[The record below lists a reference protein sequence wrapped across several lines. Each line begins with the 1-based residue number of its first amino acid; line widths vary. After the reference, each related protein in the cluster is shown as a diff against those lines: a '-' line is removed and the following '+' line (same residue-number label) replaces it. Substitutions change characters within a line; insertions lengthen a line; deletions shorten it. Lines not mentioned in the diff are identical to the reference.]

1 MGQKS
6 LQKNAIL
13 TYFIKRLQTICPWS
27 DTMKEMNANE
37 KLSVLFIPDTIL
49 LHETNI
55 NLKVDKKIGRRL
67 YNRAA
72 RDNFYGIVAGVRE
85 VNEDGL
91 YIDDDFYNVGTLIKV
106 NKAKEM
112 RDFYHINVDILER
125 VEIEKFIPDGRDYR
139 AKYHLIPDIV
149 DIDEENQKEILKQI
163 RFLISEISENFK
175 GSKTYVE
182 HVNKLNDLTKVIGY
196 IFPHIM
202 LSLQEKQAFLEI
214 RSLKE
219 KSLKFLDI
227 LIDQKESLKFQMEI
241 AAKLNEDMNKKHR
254 ENMLKEQLRAIQEE
268 LNDVEGGSTKK
279 DYRQLIEEACM
290 PENVKEVA
298 LEEVSKLERQGPHS
312 SEENVIRN
320 YLDLLVSLPWGKS
333 ETKDIDIESAR
344 KLLDEEHYGLDKV
357 KDRIIQHL
365 TVMKLKQNEQGSI
378 LLLVGPPGTGKTSL
392 GRSIAEAL
400 ERKYVRISLGGVKDE
415 SEIRGHRRTYLGA
428 LPGRIIQGMKRAGEK
443 NPVFILDEV
452 DKLMAS
458 YSGDPASALLE
469 VLDPEQNN
477 SFSDH
482 YLEVPYDLSDVFFIA
497 TANNIRGI
505 PGPLRDR
512 MEIIEIGSYTGNE
525 KFYIAKKHLIGLV
538 LEDHG
543 LNNSQLQIDDGAL
556 KTIIEKYTREA
567 GVRGLKRQLSAVA
580 RVASEKIV
588 LGKVELPY
596 VVKEDMLY
604 DILGHE
610 IAQVHQAGKNNPPG
624 VVTGLA
630 WTPVGG
636 DILFIEGAFMP
647 GTGKLTLT
655 GQLGDVMKES
665 AKISQSL
672 IRSRL
677 AFNLKTI
684 EFDKKDLHIH
694 VPSGAIPKDGP
705 SAGVA
710 LLTTIASLVTGQEV
724 DPKLAMTGEISL
736 RGAVLPVGGIK
747 EKVLAAHRAGIKRVI
762 LPEGNKKD
770 IDDIPED
777 VQRDLE
783 FILVETVEDV
793 LKETIGI
800 ELPGPVM
807 FEVPVGPV
815 RGGAGA

>member
-1 MGQKS
+1 
-6 LQKNAIL
+6 
-13 TYFIKRLQTICPWS
+13 
-27 DTMKEMNANE
+27 MKDANINQE
-37 KLSVLFIPDTIL
+37 LSVLVIPNTVYIHGTD
-49 LHETNI
+49 I
-55 NLKVDKKIGRRL
+55 NLKINKKIGKEIYKRVSK
-67 YNRAA
+67 
-72 RDNFYGIVAGVRE
+72 DDFYGIALAVKEDNVR
-85 VNEDGL
+85 GL
-91 YIDDDFYNVGTLIKV
+91 YVEDDFYKIGTLVKIE
-106 NKAKEM
+106 KAQEM
-112 RDFYHINVDILER
+112 KDFFQMKLKILER
-125 VEIEKFIPDGRDYR
+125 IQIEDLKAIKDGNYQ
-139 AKYHLIPDIV
+139 ATYQLIPDIE
-149 DIDEENQKEILKQI
+149 DLDAYDQEEMLKHI
-163 RFLISEISENFK
+163 RHLVSEISENFK
-175 GSKTYVE
+175 GAKSYVE
-182 HVNKLNDLTKVIGY
+182 RVNQLDDLTKVIAF
-196 IFPHIM
+196 IFPYM
-202 LSLQEKQAFLEI
+202 RLSTSEKQAILEI
-214 RSLKE
+214 RSLRE

-227 LIDQKESLKFQMEI
+227 LIEQKESIKFQMEM
-241 AAKLNEDMNKKHR
+241 AAKFNEEMNKKHR

-268 LNDVEGGSTKK
+268 LNDSEGKSGKK
-279 DYRQLIEEACM
+279 DYRELIEEAGM
-290 PENVKEVA
+290 PEDVKEVA
-298 LEEVSKLERQGPHS
+298 LEEVNKLDRQGPHS

-320 YLDLLVSLPWGKS
+320 YLDLLVDLPWGKS
-333 ETKDIDIESAR
+333 EIKDIDIESAR
-344 KLLDEEHYGLDKV
+344 TILDEQHYGLAKV

-365 TVMKLKQNEQGSI
+365 TVMKLKQNKQGSI
-378 LLLVGPPGTGKTSL
+378 LLLAGPPGTGKTSL
-392 GRSIAEAL
+392 GKSIAEAL
-400 ERKYVRISLGGVKDE
+400 GREYVRISLGGVKDE
-415 SEIRGHRRTYLGA
+415 AEIRGHRRTYVGA
-428 LPGRIIQGMKRAGEK
+428 LPGRIVQGMRRAGTK

-477 SFSDH
+477 TFSDH
-482 YLEVPYDLSDVFFIA
+482 YLEVPYDLSDVFFIC
-497 TANNIRGI
+497 TANSLRGI
-505 PGPLRDR
+505 PGPLHDR
-512 MEIIEIGSYTGNE
+512 METIEIGSYTSHE
-525 KFYIAKKHLIGLV
+525 KFHIAKNHLIDLV
-538 LEDHG
+538 LEEHG
-543 LNNSQLQIDDGAL
+543 LDDGQLQIDDQAL
-556 KTIIEKYTREA
+556 ETIIEKYTREA

-610 IAQVHQAGKNNPPG
+610 LTQIHQAGKSNPPG

-665 AKISQSL
+665 AKISVSL

-677 AFNLKTI
+677 ALNLKTA

-710 LLTTIASLVTGQEV
+710 LLTTIASLVTGREV

-747 EKVLAAHRAGIKRVI
+747 EKVIAAHRAGIKRVI
-762 LPEGNKKD
+762 LPKDNEKD
-770 IDDIPED
+770 IDDIPKD
-777 VQRDLE
+777 VAGELE

-793 LKETIGI
+793 IKETIGL
-800 ELPGPVM
+800 ELPKPM
-807 FEVPVGPV
+807 MLDMDASSLS
-815 RGGAGA
+815 GGAGA

>member
-1 MGQKS
+1 MNK
-6 LQKNAIL
+6 I
-13 TYFIKRLQTICPWS
+13 
-27 DTMKEMNANE
+27 NANE
-37 KLSVLFIPDTIL
+37 ELSVLVLPDMVL
-49 LHETNI
+49 LHETNM
-55 NLKVDKKIGRRL
+55 NLKIGKKNGSEI
-67 YNRAA
+67 YNRVKN
-72 RDNFYGIVAGVRE
+72 DDYYGIAVASKEGVPAR
-85 VNEDGL
+85 
-91 YIDDDFYNVGTLIKV
+91 FYSESDLHRVGTLIRIE
-106 NKAKEM
+106 NATEM
-112 RDFYHINVDILER
+112 RDFYHLKVEILER
-125 VEIEKFIPDGRDYR
+125 VQIDEFIQNGINYR
-139 AKYHLIPDIV
+139 AKYQLIPDI
-149 DIDEENQKEILKQI
+149 IDLDQENQDEIMRHARYLV
-163 RFLISEISENFK
+163 SEISENFK
-175 GSKTYVE
+175 DSQDSKAYMDQI
-182 HVNKLNDLTKVIGY
+182 NKLDDLGKVIAN
-196 IFPHIM
+196 IFPYM
-202 LSLQEKQAFLEI
+202 RLTLKEKQDFLET

-227 LIDQKESLKFQMEI
+227 LVEQKESIQFQMEM
-241 AAKLNEDMNKKHR
+241 AAKLNEEMNKKHR
-254 ENMLKEQLRAIQEE
+254 ENMLKEQLRVIQDE
-268 LNDVEGGSTKK
+268 LSDSEGHKK
-279 DYRQLIEEACM
+279 DYRELIEESQM
-290 PENVKEVA
+290 PEEVRKIA
-298 LEEVSKLERQGPHS
+298 LEEVNKLERQGPNS
-312 SEENVIRN
+312 AEENVIRN
-320 YLDLLVSLPWGKS
+320 YLDLLVALPWGES
-333 ETKDIDIESAR
+333 QIKDIDIEAAR
-344 KLLDEEHYGLDKV
+344 NLLNEQHYGLDKV

-365 TVMKLKQNEQGSI
+365 TVMKLKQNKQGSI

-400 ERKYVRISLGGVKDE
+400 EREYVRISLGGVKDE
-415 SEIRGHRRTYLGA
+415 SEIRGHRRTYVGA

-469 VLDPEQNN
+469 VLDPEQNHT
-477 SFSDH
+477 FSDH

-497 TANNIRGI
+497 TANSLKGI
-505 PGPLRDR
+505 PAPLRDR
-512 MEIIEIGSYTGNE
+512 MEIIEIGSYTSHE
-525 KFYIAKKHLIGLV
+525 KFHIAKRHLIAEV
-538 LEDHG
+538 LEDSG
-543 LNNSQLQIDDGAL
+543 LDETQIVFEDEAI

-567 GVRGLKRQLSAVA
+567 GVRGLKRQLATVA

-588 LGKVELPY
+588 LGKVDLPY
-596 VVKEDMLY
+596 TIKEDMLY

-610 IAQVHQAGKNNPPG
+610 LIQINLAGKRNPPG

-647 GTGKLTLT
+647 GTGKLMLT

-677 AFNLKTI
+677 AFNLKKT

-710 LLTTIASLVTGQEV
+710 LLTTIASLVTGHEV

-762 LPEGNKKD
+762 LPKENMKD
-770 IDDIPED
+770 LDDVPDD
-777 VQRDLE
+777 VKDEME
-783 FILVETVEDV
+783 FIPVETVEDV
-793 LKETIGI
+793 IKETIGI
-800 ELPGPVM
+800 ELPKPLM
-807 FEVPVGPV
+807 MEMSPDSLT
-815 RGGAGA
+815 GGAGA

>member
-1 MGQKS
+1 M
-6 LQKNAIL
+6 
-13 TYFIKRLQTICPWS
+13 T
-27 DTMKEMNANE
+27 EMNINKE
-37 KLSVLFIPDTIL
+37 LSVLVIPNTVYLNKTDIT
-49 LHETNI
+49 
-55 NLKVDKKIGRRL
+55 LKISKKAGSEFYKRVA
-67 YNRAA
+67 N
-72 RDNFYGIVAGVRE
+72 DDFYGIALAVKEGST
-85 VNEDGL
+85 DGL
-91 YIDDDFYNVGTLIKV
+91 YSEEDFYRIGTLIKIQ
-106 NKAKEM
+106 NAKAM
-112 RDFYHINVDILER
+112 RDFYQIKMEIVER
-125 VEIEKFIPDGRDYR
+125 VEIEEFIPEGANYR
-139 AKYHLIPDIV
+139 ATYRLIPDIMDLEPENEK
-149 DIDEENQKEILKQI
+149 DIIKHIKYLV
-163 RFLISEISENFK
+163 SEISENFK
-175 GSKTYVE
+175 GSQTYVE
-182 HVNKLNDLTKVIGY
+182 QVNKLDDITKIIAYV
-196 IFPHIM
+196 FPYM
-202 LSLQEKQAFLEI
+202 RLSLEEKQALLEI

-227 LIDQKESLKFQMEI
+227 LIEQKEAIKFQMEM
-241 AAKLNEDMNKKHR
+241 AAKFNEEMNKRNR

-268 LNDVEGGSTKK
+268 LNETECGSGKK
-279 DYRQLIEEACM
+279 GYKELIEDANM
-290 PENVKEVA
+290 PESVKEVA
-298 LEEVSKLERQGPHS
+298 LEELQKLERQGPHS

-333 ETKDIDIESAR
+333 EIKDIDIESAR
-344 KLLDEEHYGLDKV
+344 KLLNEQHYGLEKV

-365 TVMKLKQNEQGSI
+365 TVMKLKQNKQGSI
-378 LLLVGPPGTGKTSL
+378 LLLAGPPGTGKTSL
-392 GRSIAEAL
+392 GKSIAEAL
-400 ERKYVRISLGGVKDE
+400 GRKYVRISLGGIKDE

-428 LPGRIIQGMKRAGEK
+428 LPGRIIQGMKRAGER

-452 DKLMAS
+452 DKIRS
-458 YSGDPASALLE
+458 GINGDPESALLE

-477 SFSDH
+477 TFSDH

-497 TANNIRGI
+497 TANSLRDI

-512 MEIIEIGSYTGNE
+512 MEIIEVGSYTSHE
-525 KFYIAKKHLIGLV
+525 KFHIAKNHLIGEV
-538 LEDHG
+538 LEEHG
-543 LNNSQLQIDDGAL
+543 LDDGKLQIDDEAI

-580 RVASEKIV
+580 RVASEKVV
-588 LGKVELPY
+588 LGTVDLPY
-596 VVKEDMLY
+596 VVKADMLY

-610 IAQVHQAGKNNPPG
+610 LIPHQQAGKNNPPG

-677 AFNLKTI
+677 AFHLEGI

-710 LLTTIASLVTGQEV
+710 LLTTIASLVTGRKV

-747 EKVLAAHRAGIKRVI
+747 EKVLAAHRAGIKRII
-762 LPEGNKKD
+762 LPKD
-770 IDDIPED
+770 NENDLDDVPQD
-777 VQRDLE
+777 VKDEIE
-783 FILVETVEDV
+783 FIFAETVEDV
-793 LKETIGI
+793 ISETIGI
-800 ELPGPVM
+800 ELPKPVM
-807 FEVPVGPV
+807 FNMASNQIT
-815 RGGAGA
+815 GGAGA

>member
-1 MGQKS
+1 MNQ
-6 LQKNAIL
+6 I
-13 TYFIKRLQTICPWS
+13 
-27 DTMKEMNANE
+27 NANE
-37 KLSVLFIPDTIL
+37 ELPLLVLPDMVL
-49 LHETNI
+49 LHETSM
-55 NLKVDKKIGRRL
+55 NLKISRKRGREIHDRVKDHNYFGIAVAAKEGSPARFYSKSDL
-67 YNRAA
+67 YK
-72 RDNFYGIVAGVRE
+72 
-85 VNEDGL
+85 
-91 YIDDDFYNVGTLIKV
+91 VGTLVKIENAV
-106 NKAKEM
+106 EM
-112 RDFYHINVDILER
+112 KDFYHLK
-125 VEIEKFIPDGRDYR
+125 VEIIERAEIEEFIKDGLNYQV
-139 AKYHLIPDIV
+139 KYKLIPDLM
-149 DIDEENQKEILKQI
+149 DLDQENQEEILKHV
-163 RFLISEISENFK
+163 RYLVSEISENFK
-175 GSKTYVE
+175 ESKAYSDQIKQMT
-182 HVNKLNDLTKVIGY
+182 DLGKVIAS
-196 IFPHIM
+196 IFPYM
-202 LSLQEKQAFLEI
+202 RLALEEKQDFLQT

-227 LIDQKESLKFQMEI
+227 LIQQKESIQFQMEM
-241 AAKLNEDMNKKHR
+241 AAKLNEEMNKKHR
-254 ENMLKEQLRAIQEE
+254 ENILKEQLKVLQDE
-268 LNDVEGGSTKK
+268 LHESEGKGRK
-279 DYRQLIEEACM
+279 DYRELIEESNM
-290 PENVKEVA
+290 PEDVREIALDEVN
-298 LEEVSKLERQGPHS
+298 KLERQGPNS

-320 YLDLLVSLPWGKS
+320 YLDLLVALPWDES
-333 ETKDIDIESAR
+333 QIKDIDIEAAR
-344 KLLDEEHYGLDKV
+344 KILNDEHYGLDKV

-365 TVMKLKQNEQGSI
+365 TVMKLKQNQQGSI

-392 GRSIAEAL
+392 GKSIAEAL

-415 SEIRGHRRTYLGA
+415 SEIRGHRRTYVGA

-477 SFSDH
+477 TFSDH

-497 TANNIRGI
+497 TANSLKGI

-512 MEIIEIGSYTGNE
+512 MEIIEIGSYTSHE
-525 KFYIAKKHLIGLV
+525 KFHIAKKHLIDEV
-538 LEDHG
+538 LEDNG
-543 LNNSQLQIDDGAL
+543 LDETQIVFEDEAV
-556 KTIIEKYTREA
+556 KSIIEKYTREA
-567 GVRGLKRQLSAVA
+567 GVRSLKRQLATVA

-588 LGKVELPY
+588 LGKVDLPY
-596 VVKEDMLY
+596 TIKEDMLY

-610 IAQVHQAGKNNPPG
+610 LIQINQAGKNNPPG

-647 GTGKLTLT
+647 GTGKLMLT

-677 AFNLKTI
+677 AFSLKKV

-710 LLTTIASLVTGQEV
+710 LLTTIASLVTGREV

-736 RGAVLPVGGIK
+736 RGALLPVGGIK
-747 EKVLAAHRAGIKRVI
+747 EKVLAAHRAGINRVI
-762 LPEGNKKD
+762 LPKENLKD
-770 IDDIPED
+770 LDDVPDD
-777 VQRDLE
+777 VKAEIE
-783 FILVETVEDV
+783 FIPVETVEDV
-793 LKETIGI
+793 IKETIGI
-800 ELPGPVM
+800 ELPKPLM
-807 FEVPVGPV
+807 MDMSTDTLT
-815 RGGAGA
+815 GGAGT

>member
-1 MGQKS
+1 M
-6 LQKNAIL
+6 
-13 TYFIKRLQTICPWS
+13 T
-27 DTMKEMNANE
+27 EMNINKE
-37 KLSVLFIPDTIL
+37 LSVLVIPNTVYLNKTDIT
-49 LHETNI
+49 
-55 NLKVDKKIGRRL
+55 LKISKKIGSEIYKRV
-67 YNRAA
+67 AA
-72 RDNFYGIVAGVRE
+72 DDFYGIALAVRE
-85 VNEDGL
+85 GSTEGL
-91 YIDDDFYNVGTLIKV
+91 YSEEDFYQVGTLIKIQ
-106 NKAKEM
+106 NAKAMK
-112 RDFYHINVDILER
+112 DFYQIKMEIVER
-125 VEIEKFIPDGRDYR
+125 VEVDELIPEGTNYR
-139 AKYHLIPDIV
+139 ATYRLIPDIM
-149 DIDEENQKEILKQI
+149 DLDPEDEEDILKHI
-163 RFLISEISENFK
+163 KYLVSEISENFK

-182 HVNKLNDLTKVIGY
+182 QVNKLDDITKIIAYV
-196 IFPHIM
+196 FPYMRI
-202 LSLQEKQAFLEI
+202 SLEEKQALLEI

-227 LIDQKESLKFQMEI
+227 LIEQKEAVKFQMEM
-241 AAKLNEDMNKKHR
+241 AAKFNEEMSKRNR

-268 LNDVEGGSTKK
+268 LDDVEGGSGKK
-279 DYRQLIEEACM
+279 DYRQLIEEADM
-290 PENVKEVA
+290 PEDVKEVA
-298 LEEVSKLERQGPHS
+298 LEELAKLERQGPHS

-320 YLDLLVSLPWGKS
+320 YLDLLVALPWGKS
-333 ETKDIDIESAR
+333 KIKDIDIEAAR
-344 KLLDEEHYGLDKV
+344 KLLNEQHYGLEKV

-365 TVMKLKQNEQGSI
+365 TVMKLKQNKQGSI
-378 LLLVGPPGTGKTSL
+378 LLLAGPPGTGKTSL
-392 GRSIAEAL
+392 GKSIAEAL
-400 ERKYVRISLGGVKDE
+400 GRKYVRISLGGVKDE

-428 LPGRIIQGMKRAGEK
+428 LPGRIIQGMKRAGER

-452 DKLMAS
+452 DKIRAGIN
-458 YSGDPASALLE
+458 GDPESALLE
-469 VLDPEQNN
+469 VLDPEQNDT
-477 SFSDH
+477 FSDH

-497 TANNIRGI
+497 TANSLRDI

-512 MEIIEIGSYTGNE
+512 MEIIEVGSYTSHE
-525 KFYIAKKHLIGLV
+525 KFHIAKNHLIGEV

-543 LNNSQLQIDDGAL
+543 LDDTQLQIDDKAL

-580 RVASEKIV
+580 RVASEKVV
-588 LGKVELPY
+588 LGTVDLPY
-596 VVKEDMLY
+596 VVKSDMLY

-610 IAQVHQAGKNNPPG
+610 LIAQQQAGKNNPPG

-647 GTGKLTLT
+647 GNGKLTLT

-677 AFNLKTI
+677 AFHLEGI

-710 LLTTIASLVTGQEV
+710 LLTTIASLVTGHKV

-747 EKVLAAHRAGIKRVI
+747 EKVLAAHRAGINRII
-762 LPEGNKKD
+762 LPKD
-770 IDDIPED
+770 NEKDLDDIPQD
-777 VQRDLE
+777 VKDEIE
-783 FILVETVEDV
+783 FIFAETVEDV
-793 LKETIGI
+793 ISETIGI
-800 ELPGPVM
+800 ELPKPVM
-807 FEVPVGPV
+807 YNMTSNQIT
-815 RGGAGA
+815 GGAGA

>member
-1 MGQKS
+1 
-6 LQKNAIL
+6 
-13 TYFIKRLQTICPWS
+13 
-27 DTMKEMNANE
+27 MKEGDAKKE
-37 KLSVLFIPDTIL
+37 LSVLVLPEMVLIPENSMT
-49 LHETNI
+49 
-55 NLKVDKKIGRRL
+55 LKVDKKTGSEL
-67 YNRAA
+67 YQR
-72 RDNFYGIVAGVRE
+72 VAGDDFYCIALAVKE
-85 VNEDGL
+85 GNNEGL
-91 YIDDDFYNVGTLIKV
+91 YIESDFYNVGTLIKV
-106 NKAKEM
+106 ENIKET
-112 RDFYHINVDILER
+112 REFYQIRVKIIER
-125 VEIEKFIPDGRDYR
+125 AEIEELVPEGMNYR
-139 AKYHLIPDIV
+139 ATYHLTPDI
-149 DIDEENQKEILKQI
+149 IDLEPSNQKEIMDHVKELV
-163 RFLISEISENFK
+163 REINQNFK

-182 HVNKLNDLTKVIGY
+182 NITKLDDLTKVMGY
-196 IFPHIM
+196 ISPYM
-202 LSLQEKQAFLEI
+202 RLSVEEKQGLLEI

-219 KSLKFLDI
+219 RSLKFLDL
-227 LIDQKESLKFQMEI
+227 LIEQKESIKFQMEL
-241 AAKLNEDMNKKHR
+241 AAKFNEEMNKKHR
-254 ENMLKEQLRAIQEE
+254 ESMLKEQLKAIQDE
-268 LNDVEGGSTKK
+268 LSEVEGKSGKK
-279 DYRQLIEEACM
+279 DYRDLIEEANM
-290 PENVKEVA
+290 PDDVKEVA
-298 LEEVSKLERQGPHS
+298 LEEVNKLERQGPHS

-320 YLDLLVSLPWGKS
+320 YLDLLVNLPWGKS
-333 ETKDIDIESAR
+333 EVKNIDIESAR
-344 KLLDEEHYGLDKV
+344 KLLDEQHYGLDKV

-365 TVMKLKQNEQGSI
+365 TVMKLKENKQGSI

-392 GRSIAEAL
+392 GKSIAEAL

-415 SEIRGHRRTYLGA
+415 AEIRGHRRTYLGA
-428 LPGRIIQGMKRAGEK
+428 LPGRIIQGMKRAGAR

-452 DKLMAS
+452 DKLMPS

-477 SFSDH
+477 TFSDH

-497 TANNIRGI
+497 TANSLRGI
-505 PGPLRDR
+505 PAPLRDR
-512 MEIIEIGSYTGNE
+512 MEIIEIGSYTNHE
-525 KFYIAKKHLIGLV
+525 KFHIAKNHLIESV
-538 LEDHG
+538 LEEHG
-543 LNNSQLQIDDGAL
+543 LTEDQLQIDDEAL
-556 KTIIEKYTREA
+556 QTIIEKYTREA
-567 GVRGLKRQLSAVA
+567 GVRGLKRQLSAVT

-588 LGKVELPY
+588 LGKVDLPY
-596 VVKEDMLY
+596 VIKSDMLF

-610 IAQVHQAGKNNPPG
+610 LTQISQAGKSNPPG

-665 AKISQSL
+665 ARISQSL

-677 AFNLKTI
+677 VFNIKDF

-710 LLTTIASLVTGQEV
+710 LLTAIASLVTGHEV

-762 LPEGNKKD
+762 LPKD
-770 IDDIPED
+770 NEKNLDDIPQD
-777 VQRDLE
+777 VKDELE

-793 LKETIGI
+793 IKETIGI
-800 ELPGPVM
+800 ELPKPVLLDITKD
-807 FEVPVGPV
+807 PLT
-815 RGGAGA
+815 GGAGA

>member
-1 MGQKS
+1 M
-6 LQKNAIL
+6 
-13 TYFIKRLQTICPWS
+13 T
-27 DTMKEMNANE
+27 EMNVKKE
-37 KLSVLFIPDTIL
+37 LSVLVIPDTVFL
-49 LHETNI
+49 NGTNT
-55 NLKVDKKIGRRL
+55 NLKIGKKTGSEL
-67 YNRAA
+67 YKQVAK
-72 RDNFYGIVAGVRE
+72 DDFYGIALAAKKGTTE
-85 VNEDGL
+85 GL
-91 YIDDDFYNVGTLIKV
+91 YVESDFYKVGTLVKIE
-106 NKAKEM
+106 KAKAM
-112 RDFYHINVDILER
+112 RDFYQINIEIIER
-125 VEIEKFIPDGRDYR
+125 VEVEELTYDGENYK
-139 AKYHLIPDIV
+139 ATYKLIPDIM
-149 DIDEENQKEILKQI
+149 DLDDENKKDMLKHI
-163 RFLISEISENFK
+163 KYLVSEISENFK

-182 HVNKLNDLTKVIGY
+182 QINKLNDITKVIAY
-196 IFPHIM
+196 VFPYM
-202 LSLQEKQAFLEI
+202 RLSLEEKQALLEI

-219 KSLKFLDI
+219 KSLKFLDL
-227 LIDQKESLKFQMEI
+227 LIEQKESIKFQMEM
-241 AAKLNEDMNKKHR
+241 AAKFNEEMNKRNR

-268 LNDVEGGSTKK
+268 LDDVEGGTGGKK
-279 DYRQLIEEACM
+279 NYRELIEAADM

-298 LEEVSKLERQGPHS
+298 LEEVTKLERQGPHS

-333 ETKDIDIESAR
+333 EVKDIDIEAAR
-344 KLLDEEHYGLDKV
+344 KLLNDQHYGLDKV

-365 TVMKLKQNEQGSI
+365 TVMKLKQNKQGSI
-378 LLLVGPPGTGKTSL
+378 LLLAGPPGTGKTSL
-392 GRSIAEAL
+392 GKSIAEAL
-400 ERKYVRISLGGVKDE
+400 GRKYVRISLGGVKDE

-452 DKLMAS
+452 DKIRAGIN
-458 YSGDPASALLE
+458 GDPESALLE
-469 VLDPEQNN
+469 VLDPEQNDT
-477 SFSDH
+477 FSDH

-497 TANNIRGI
+497 TANSLRDI

-512 MEIIEIGSYTGNE
+512 MEIIEVGSYTSHE
-525 KFYIAKKHLIGLV
+525 KFHIAKNHLIGEV
-538 LEDHG
+538 LEEHG
-543 LNNSQLQIDDGAL
+543 LDDGQLQIDDEAL

-580 RVASEKIV
+580 RVTSEKVV
-588 LGKVELPY
+588 LGTVDLPY
-596 VVKEDMLY
+596 VVNEDMLY

-610 IAQVHQAGKNNPPG
+610 LTPYQQAGKNNPPG

-677 AFNLKTI
+677 TFNLQSI

-710 LLTTIASLVTGQEV
+710 LLTTIASLVTGHAV

-762 LPEGNKKD
+762 LPKD
-770 IDDIPED
+770 NEKDLDDVPQD
-777 VQRDLE
+777 VKDEMQ
-783 FILVETVEDV
+783 FIFAETVEDV
-793 LKETIGI
+793 IAETIGI
-800 ELPGPVM
+800 ELPKPMMLDMGTNSIT
-807 FEVPVGPV
+807 
-815 RGGAGA
+815 GGAGA